1 MRWRRR
7 KSLHEELLEQGPHE
21 SRELQPPDNEAPKSS
36 EPVPVRAVV
45 VAIALLLASVLAHF
59 APLPLFLDAVA
70 AIVFFVYFARFTR
83 HRLPRPSRPPRF
95 RATRLLFLVW
105 LAISVA
111 VLVLVAIGGFYP
123 EDLVLLAVVGTIL
136 VVLWGIDRLLPR
148 LWGSGAGA

>member
-1 MRWRRR
+1 M
-7 KSLHEELLEQGPHE
+7 
-21 SRELQPPDNEAPKSS
+21 
-36 EPVPVRAVV
+36 
-45 VAIALLLASVLAHF
+45 
-59 APLPLFLDAVA
+59 A